1 MKSNDWQPPSQI
13 SQNFP
18 RLCANTLRIHYVCS
32 LSGFISFFLFSF
44 FFFWGGGGGGE
55 GGGREG
61 GGGEGERER
70 EIGGERRDLAPCI
83 NLSVSSPEIFADL
96 TASNLL

>member
-1 MKSNDWQPPSQI
+1 MFVLSQAL
-13 SQNFP
+13 F
-18 RLCANTLRIHYVCS
+18 L
-32 LSGFISFFLFSF
+32 SFFFL
-44 FFFWGGGGGGE
+44 FFFWGGGE
-55 GGGREG
+55 
-61 GGGEGERER
+61 ERER